1 MNKILIVEDEEII
14 SELIKTELENAGYKC
29 ETVNN
34 RRNCSRL
41 YRRKRIWFSFIRYND
56 TWNRWIRTLRIYKTN
71 KRDSNNLSYSKKPAK
86 R

>member
-34 RRNCSRL
+34 RRHCSRL
-41 YRRKRIWFSFIRYND
+41 YRRKRI
-56 TWNRWIRTLRIYKTN
+56 
-71 KRDSNNLSYSKKPAK
+71 
-86 R
+86 